1 MTIPLPCDQCCGEGR
16 TGAEGGQG
24 RGTCDCLAVM
34 ESFLKQMVGAWA
46 LSLCSSNPGST
57 NDLITG
63 PCASKDS
70 QAVRGHISF
79 SGDRWHPGLL
89 LLRSLLWAQLFQ
101 TQPLLLVEL
110 RPEHRPHRAII
121 IIIMPRCVWG
131 GVAEEKCH
139 FTLKPHPAGNC
150 LNPQPCSGETAAQ
163 CRQTTESS
171 FGRSRFLTTLAQHQ

>member
-63 PCASKDS
+63 PCASEDS

-79 SGDRWHPGLL
+79 SGDPLAPWSPASQEPPLGTIVPNTAP
-89 LLRSLLWAQLFQ
+89 SL
-101 TQPLLLVEL
+101 
-110 RPEHRPHRAII
+110 
-121 IIIMPRCVWG
+121 G
-131 GVAEEKCH
+131 GVEARAQAS
-139 FTLKPHPAGNC
+139 PGNNNNNNNAKVC
-150 LNPQPCSGETAAQ
+150 VGGNGRGEMPLYPQAPPCG
-163 CRQTTESS
+163 
-171 FGRSRFLTTLAQHQ
+171 